1 MTSIPASAIV
11 NVTPNVVS
19 ADGTGLDLGGLVLT
33 TSIRVPVGTVATF
46 TNAAAVA
53 AAFGLSSGEAAFAGR
68 YFAGFDGSPVKPA
81 QLNFAQYV
89 GLGVAGYMRGGNIS
103 AIPLATLQAIA
114 GTITLSI
121 NGNVV
126 TSAAINLTGAASFS
140 AAAAL
145 IQAAINVNDAAFTG
159 SITGNVLT
167 VTAVTSGALA
177 VGQTLAG
184 GGVLAGTVITTLGT
198 GTGGTGTYNLATSQT
213 VASIALTA
221 GATTVAYD
229 TVTGSIFVTAGTPG
243 ASSSVSVA
251 VDGAAA
257 TALKFTAATGA
268 IVSTGAGATTPGDA
282 MTAVAGS
289 TQNFATFTTLF
300 KPSTNDKVAFA
311 TWASGKNNRFLYVMP
326 DDDVNATQPNNTACA
341 AYLINQ
347 AKLSATMP
355 IYCLVY
361 DNSISAFAMGTIAS
375 IDFTAAG
382 GRTNLAFRS
391 SAGLVATVT
400 SQAITDALLANGYNF
415 YGSYATAA
423 QGFTFFYNGLV
434 TGPFLWADSLI
445 NEISLTN
452 AIQLALMD
460 LLTRVPSIPYNIQGY
475 ALIEQA
481 LAGPIAA
488 AVRFGS
494 IRSGVALTPTQ
505 VAQINNAA
513 GKVITDTLTQR
524 GWYLQVSPA
533 NGNQRAAR
541 ASPPINFWYTDGQS
555 VQKIALNSIE
565 IQ

>member
-53 AAFGLSSGEAAFAGR
+53 SAFGLSSGEAAFAQR
-68 YFAGFDGSPVKPA
+68 YFSGFDGSPVKPA
-81 QLNFAQYV
+81 QLNFAQYTGSAV
-89 GLGVAGYMRGGNIS
+89 PGYLRGGNIS
-103 AIPLATLQAIA
+103 TLSLAALQAIA
-114 GTITLSI
+114 GPITLSI

-126 TSAAINLTGAASFS
+126 TSAAINLSGAASFS

-145 IQAAINVNDAAFTG
+145 IQAAIATNDATFTG
-159 SITGNVLT
+159 SITGAVLT
-167 VTAVTSGALA
+167 VTAVTTGTLV

-184 GGVLAGTVITTLGT
+184 GGILAGTVITSLGT
-198 GTGGTGTYNLATSQT
+198 GAGGAGTYNVSAAQT
-213 VASIALTA
+213 VASAALTA
-221 GATTVAYD
+221 GATTVAFD
-229 TVTGSIFVTAGTPG
+229 AVTGSFFVTSGTPG

-251 VDGAAA
+251 VTGTAA
-257 TALKFTAATGA
+257 TALKLTAAASA
-268 IVSTGAGATTPGDA
+268 IVSAGADATTPGGA

-300 KPSTNDKVAFA
+300 KPSTTDKVAFA

-326 DDDVNATQPNNTACA
+326 DDDINATQQGNTTTA
-341 AYLINQ
+341 AYLITT
-347 AKLSATMP
+347 AGLSGTMP
-355 IYCLVY
+355 IYSPIY
-361 DNSISAFAMGTIAS
+361 DNSISAFVMGTIAS
-375 IDFTAAG
+375 VDFSAAN

-400 SQAITDALLANGYNF
+400 SQIVADTLLANGYNF

-423 QGFTFFYNGLV
+423 QGFTFFYNGFV

-452 AIQLALMD
+452 SIQLALMG

-481 LAGPIAA
+481 LAGPIDA

-494 IRSGVALTPTQ
+494 IRTGVTLTPTQ
-505 VAQINNAA
+505 AAQINNAA

-524 GWYLQVSPA
+524 GWYLHVSPA
-533 NGNQRAAR
+533 TGSQRAAR